1 MLFAVSDESH
11 PQLSGARADATY
23 SYIVKVST
31 RTPVSTRHKDRVQAP
46 VSAPAPTPPGSNC
59 AGGCHVLGSSPVNAC
74 LETGFRLL
82 GSSPVVGSAREV
94 DCWGGR
100 ARVRRRLHRVSAL
113 LVSGRPYDR
122 WRAHTCARLASRVG
136 LATRLARGSFGLVPS
151 RSSGT
156 DQTEKEL
163 RNLNGAEADPTE
175 RELENWNGVGA
186 DPTERELGNLNSA
199 RADPTE
205 CELGNLNSA
214 GADPT
219 EQELGSLNGAV
230 GADPTEQE
238 LGNKN
243 GFCQG

>member
-136 LATRLARGSFGLVPS
+136 LATSAGRCGGRVTIYHIILPPPREDLLEVP
-151 RSSGT
+151 
-156 DQTEKEL
+156 DE
-163 RNLNGAEADPTE
+163 GAEDEVLCLAAWP
-175 RELENWNGVGA
+175 VVA
-186 DPTERELGNLNSA
+186 LG
-199 RADPTE
+199 
-205 CELGNLNSA
+205 
-214 GADPT
+214 
-219 EQELGSLNGAV
+219 
-230 GADPTEQE
+230 
-238 LGNKN
+238 
-243 GFCQG
+243 